1 MGSESDTTE
10 QLSLI
15 LHFGSS
21 VKSLR
26 AMQARVRPLGWE
38 VPLEKRMAMHS
49 SILAWIIPWTK
60 QPGRLQSV
68 GYQICKSIHIYKS
81 YHPSVFIIYTGLRCC
96 SLTDNDL
103 AHPRV
108 YPLTVLPTKKILKLM
123 F

>member
-68 GYQICKSIHIYKS
+68 GYQSWTRLSNSHTHSSSSKRYCFRS
-81 YHPSVFIIYTGLRCC
+81 PVDPPMF
-96 SLTDNDL
+96 
-103 AHPRV
+103 
-108 YPLTVLPTKKILKLM
+108 TK
-123 F
+123 FSP